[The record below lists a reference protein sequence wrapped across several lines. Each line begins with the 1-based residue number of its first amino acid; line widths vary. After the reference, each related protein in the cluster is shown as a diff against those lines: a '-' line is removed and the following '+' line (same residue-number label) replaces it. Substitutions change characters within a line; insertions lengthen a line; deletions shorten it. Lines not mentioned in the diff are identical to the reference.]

1 MTPATRRGF
10 PSPFEV
16 PIPAGCEGWEDMYPY
31 HAVFSEDR
39 RASDEI
45 RFWFHDGV
53 HWPEPYFPF
62 DVLMLDNAVVA
73 FNQASSRL
81 FIVPP
86 SLGVECR
93 VLNGYVY
100 LSASSVTDETTLAR
114 REELFARRGRY
125 YHEHWNELYENW
137 CTKVERAIRQLEA
150 LEVPDLP
157 EVEDEGVVTEGRGW
171 GSSYALLVAYDGLI
185 QSFDLIWQYHCEL
198 LNLGYGAYLD
208 LYVLCQQAC
217 PGIEDQTIAKMV
229 SGIDVL
235 LWRPDDELRR
245 LARLAV
251 ELNVAEA
258 VRSARNEDELG
269 ASLTAT
275 DSGNQW
281 LADFEATKNPWFY
294 FSCGNGLYHH
304 HRSWIDDSAFPIAMI
319 GSYIERL
326 GAGDDISRPSDA
338 VIAERDR
345 VTDEHRSRLS
355 TQGREAFEESLE
367 LARTVFPFIES
378 HNFYVEHWFCT
389 IFWNKVRE
397 FGALLAR
404 QGFLADSEDVFFLRH
419 DEVRAALEDAR
430 WFWSTGGAGSAR
442 GTSYWPPIVA
452 ARKAIYDAMCRWSPP
467 PVLGPVPEAI
477 TDPATIMLWG
487 ITKERIEEWY
497 ADSGDRKGV
506 MAGLAASPGVAEGRA
521 RVILRVDQ
529 LGDLEEGEILVAPST
544 SPSWT
549 PVFGKIV
556 AAVSDIGGVMS
567 HAAIVARE
575 FGLPA
580 VVGAAGATKRIKTGD
595 RLRVDGEAGT
605 VTILD

>member
-1 MTPATRRGF
+1 MAAAARRGF

-16 PIPAGCEGWEDMYPY
+16 QIPAECEGWQDLYPF
-31 HAVFSEDR
+31 HSVFSEDR
-39 RASDEI
+39 REFDES
-45 RFWFHDGV
+45 RFWFHDAM

-62 DVLMLDNAVVA
+62 DSLMLDNALVA
-73 FNQASSRL
+73 FNQSGTRL
-81 FIVPP
+81 FVVPS

-100 LSASSVTDETTLAR
+100 LSANSVTDEAALAE
-114 REELFARRGRY
+114 REALFARRGVY
-125 YHEHWNELYENW
+125 YYEHWDELYDRW
-137 CTKVERAIRQLEA
+137 RTKVEKLIRQLEA

-157 EVEDEGVVTEGRGW
+157 EVEDHAVVTEGRGW
-171 GSSYALLVAYDGLI
+171 GSSHALLVAYDGLI
-185 QSFDLIWQYHCEL
+185 QSFDLVWQYHFEL

-208 LYVLCQQAC
+208 LYERCRQAD
-217 PGIEDQTIAKMV
+217 PAISDQTIARMV

-235 LWRPDDELRR
+235 LWRPDDELKR
-245 LARLAV
+245 LAGLAI
-251 ELNVAEA
+251 EFGVAET
-258 VRSARNEDELG
+258 VRNAGSEQELG
-269 ASLTAT
+269 AAFAT
-275 DSGNQW
+275 SEAGTRW

-304 HRSWIDDSAFPIAMI
+304 HRSWIDDTALPIAVI
-319 GSYIERL
+319 GYYVERL
-326 GAGDDISRPSDA
+326 GAGEDVSRPRDA

-345 VTDEHRSRLS
+345 VTDEHRSQLTPKAR
-355 TQGREAFEESLE
+355 QAFDASLE

-404 QGFLADSEDVFFLRH
+404 HGFLLDSEDVFYLRH
-419 DEVRAALEDAR
+419 GEVRTALEELR
-430 WFWSTGGAGSAR
+430 WSWSTAGSGVAL
-442 GTSYWPPIVA
+442 GPGHWPPIVA
-452 ARKAIYDAMCRWSPP
+452 RRKSIHDSMREWAPP
-467 PVLGPVPEAI
+467 PVLGLVPEAI
-477 TDPATIMLWG
+477 TDPVTIMLWG
-487 ITKERIEEWY
+487 LTTERIEEWRTQS
-497 ADSGDRKGV
+497 DDRSGV
-506 MAGLAASPGVAEGRA
+506 MAGLAASPGIVEGLA

-529 LGDLEEGEILVAPST
+529 LGELEEGEILVAPST
-544 SPSWT
+544 APSWT
-549 PVFGKIV
+549 PVFGRIA

-575 FGLPA
+575 YGLPA

-595 RLRVDGEAGT
+595 RLQVDGTAGT